1 MKPNILEEPLEE
13 QPMPEQRSIGK
24 SVKTIKTNKQVDYV
38 NASKMFGIEPQEVPD
53 KPKHWRLLHRVI
65 SSQALDGAVDDA
77 N

>member
-38 NASKMFGIEPQEVPD
+38 NASKMFGIEP
-53 KPKHWRLLHRVI
+53 
-65 SSQALDGAVDDA
+65 
-77 N
+77 